1 MTLTRPGFAGTLDGE
16 ARLLVLIDAFSAG
29 ADGLQGR
36 MKLAKLDF
44 LLRYPR
50 FFNRAMRLRNVQTKV
65 ATDPAEENNIES
77 RMVRH
82 RYGPWDPS
90 YHALLG
96 ALLGRGLIT
105 TLPRPN
111 YLGLRTTALGRA
123 VATDLANSEAWENV
137 ATRAKLLRRTFPTQG
152 GTFLKNWV
160 YEHFPEVTQASWG
173 ERL

>member
-1 MTLTRPGFAGTLDGE
+1 MRLTRTGFAGTLDGE
-16 ARLLVLIDAFSAG
+16 ARLLLLIDAFSG
-29 ADGLQGR
+29 DDDVLQGR
-36 MKLAKLDF
+36 TKLAKLDF

-50 FFNRAMRLRNVQTKV
+50 FFNRAMRLRNKPEIAV
-65 ATDPAEENNIES
+65 DPAEENNIES

-90 YHALLG
+90 YYALLG

-105 TLPRPN
+105 TVPRKN
-111 YLGLRTTALGRA
+111 YLGLRTTKLGRD
-123 VATDLANSEAWENV
+123 VAAQLAASEAWEPIAAR
-137 ATRAKLLRRTFPTQG
+137 ATLLRRTFRKQQ